1 MMDDTTKPAPAEN
14 IAADPAAPAA
24 GNVAADAPPAGSV
37 AEATAAA
44 HSAAIPADELARM
57 TDEIVTALKTVY
69 DPEIPAD
76 IYELGL
82 IYNVDIDDDRAVKIT
97 MTLTTPNCP
106 AAADLPGQVE
116 NAVASVP
123 GVREAKVDIVWDPPW
138 DPSRMSDEARAVLNM
153 W

>member
-1 MMDDTTKPAPAEN
+1 MSDEPIRKRDDVDIESK
-14 IAADPAAPAA
+14 
-24 GNVAADAPPAGSV
+24 
-37 AEATAAA
+37 AT
-44 HSAAIPADELARM
+44 SLPEGELARL
-57 TDEIVTALKTVY
+57 TDDIVAALKTVY

-82 IYNVDIDDDRAVKIT
+82 IYRVDIEDDRSVKVD

-106 AAADLPGQVE
+106 SAAELPQMVE

-123 GVREAKVDIVWDPPW
+123 GVAGAKCNVVWDPPW
-138 DPSRMSDEARAVLNM
+138 DQSRMSDEARLVLNM

>member
-1 MMDDTTKPAPAEN
+1 MSDDVTEKKPLAAEN
-14 IAADPAAPAA
+14 
-24 GNVAADAPPAGSV
+24 S
-37 AEATAAA
+37 AEAPLAPE
-44 HSAAIPADELARM
+44 SALPESELARL
-57 TDEIVTALKTVY
+57 TDDIIAALKTVY

-82 IYNVDIDDDRAVKIT
+82 IYRVDIADDRTVSVE

-106 AAADLPGQVE
+106 SAAELPSMVE

-123 GVREAKVDIVWDPPW
+123 GVGAVTVNIVWDPPW

>member
-1 MMDDTTKPAPAEN
+1 MSDETKPATMPAES
-14 IAADPAAPAA
+14 
-24 GNVAADAPPAGSV
+24 NVAAADAPKPAGSALPE
-37 AEATAAA
+37 AE
-44 HSAAIPADELARM
+44 IARL
-57 TDEIVTALKTVY
+57 TDEIVAGLKTVY

-82 IYNVDIDDDRAVKIT
+82 IYKIDISDEREVTID

-106 AAADLPGQVE
+106 AAQELPVMVE

-123 GVREAKVDIVWDPPW
+123 GVGQAKVNIVWDPPW
-138 DPSRMSDEARAVLNM
+138 DPSRMSDEARTVLNM

>member
-1 MMDDTTKPAPAEN
+1 MTQETTERPPASTPAE
-14 IAADPAAPAA
+14 PAASTPSAQ
-24 GNVAADAPPAGSV
+24 
-37 AEATAAA
+37 AEAP
-44 HSAAIPADELARM
+44 SDDIARM
-57 TDEIVTALKTVY
+57 TDEIVQALKTVY

-82 IYNVDIDDDRAVKIT
+82 VYKIDIADDRGVKVD

-106 AAADLPGQVE
+106 SAQELPLMVE

-123 GVREAKVDIVWDPPW
+123 GVREVKVEVVWDPPW
-138 DPSRMSDEARAVLNM
+138 DPSRMSDEARVVLNM

>member
-1 MMDDTTKPAPAEN
+1 MSDTAEIKASPMETLSALPPEDTEPVTTEI
-14 IAADPAAPAA
+14 IA
-24 GNVAADAPPAGSV
+24 G
-37 AEATAAA
+37 
-44 HSAAIPADELARM
+44 
-57 TDEIVTALKTVY
+57 LKTVF

-82 IYNVDIDDDRAVKIT
+82 IYKVEIKDDRSVDVQ

-106 AAADLPGQVE
+106 AAGELPTMVE

-123 GVREAKVDIVWDPPW
+123 GVGVVDVKVVWEPPW
-138 DPSRMSDEARAVLNM
+138 SPERMSDEARLVLNM

>member
-1 MMDDTTKPAPAEN
+1 MTDETNPQ
-14 IAADPAAPAA
+14 AASAA
-24 GNVAADAPPAGSV
+24 V
-37 AEATAAA
+37 AEAAERP
-44 HSAAIPADELARM
+44 SAIPADEMARL
-57 TDEIVTALKTVY
+57 TDEIVGALKTVY

-82 IYNVDIDDDRAVKIT
+82 IYKVDIEDDRSVKVE

-106 AAADLPGQVE
+106 SAAELPIMVE

-123 GVREAKVDIVWDPPW
+123 GVREAKVSIVWDPPW
-138 DPSRMSDEARAVLNM
+138 DASRMSDEARAVLNM

>member
-1 MMDDTTKPAPAEN
+1 MSD
-14 IAADPAAPAA
+14 
-24 GNVAADAPPAGSV
+24 V
-37 AEATAAA
+37 AEARTVNMETQSALPPEETERLTA
-44 HSAAIPADELARM
+44 
-57 TDEIVTALKTVY
+57 EIVAALKTGF

-82 IYNVDIDDDRAVKIT
+82 IYKVEINDERAGDVT

-106 AAADLPGQVE
+106 AAVELPTQVE

-123 GVREAKVDIVWDPPW
+123 GVGVVNINPVWEPPW
-138 DPSRMSDEARAVLNM
+138 APDRMDDQARLVLNM

>member
-1 MMDDTTKPAPAEN
+1 MSDDVTEKKPTAAE
-14 IAADPAAPAA
+14 AAAAAPL
-24 GNVAADAPPAGSV
+24 AP
-37 AEATAAA
+37 E
-44 HSAAIPADELARM
+44 SALPETELARL
-57 TDEIVTALKTVY
+57 TDDIVAALKTVY

-82 IYNVDIDDDRAVKIT
+82 IYKIDIADDRAVAIE

-106 AAADLPGQVE
+106 SAQELPIMVE

-123 GVREAKVDIVWDPPW
+123 GVGAVKVNIVWDPPW
-138 DPSRMSDEARAVLNM
+138 EQSRMSEEARAVLNM

>member
-1 MMDDTTKPAPAEN
+1 MTDDTKPAPVEDV
-14 IAADPAAPAA
+14 AANTAAAPAE
-24 GNVAADAPPAGSV
+24 P
-37 AEATAAA
+37 TAAA
-44 HSAAIPADELARM
+44 TTAAEKPSAIPADELARM

-82 IYNVDIDDDRAVKIT
+82 IYNVDVDDDRAVKIT

-106 AAADLPGQVE
+106 AAEDLPGQVE

-138 DPSRMSDEARAVLNM
+138 DPSRMSDEARTVLNM

>member
-1 MMDDTTKPAPAEN
+1 MTEETKTAE
-14 IAADPAAPAA
+14 AAAP
-24 GNVAADAPPAGSV
+24 N
-37 AEATAAA
+37 AAA
-44 HSAAIPADELARM
+44 TSGGGAIPPDELARM
-57 TDEIVTALKTVY
+57 TDDIVGALKTVY

-82 IYNVDIDDDRAVKIT
+82 IYKVDISDERAVDVT

-106 AAADLPGQVE
+106 AAGELPTMVE

-123 GVREAKVDIVWDPPW
+123 GVGVVNVNLVWDPAWTP
-138 DPSRMSDEARAVLNM
+138 DRMSDEARLVLNM

>member
-1 MMDDTTKPAPAEN
+1 MTDEAKPTPADNVPADAAASEPP
-14 IAADPAAPAA
+14 AAD
-24 GNVAADAPPAGSV
+24 
-37 AEATAAA
+37 TAAA
-44 HSAAIPADELARM
+44 EKPSTIPADELARL

-82 IYNVDIDDDRAVKIT
+82 IYNVDVDDDRFVKIK